1 MKKIKRDTL
10 TSSKLNK
17 TIVVTSVNALK
28 IDVSEVAQS
37 DRNVIFNPL
46 VKKFSPHTLWSD
58 GELKVEWLVWV
69 GQSVETC
76 IHWCA
81 D

>member
-37 DRNVIFNPL
+37 NRNVIFNPL

-58 GELKVEWLVWV
+58 GELKVGRPVWV
-69 GQSVETC
+69 GQSVET
-76 IHWCA
+76 
-81 D
+81 